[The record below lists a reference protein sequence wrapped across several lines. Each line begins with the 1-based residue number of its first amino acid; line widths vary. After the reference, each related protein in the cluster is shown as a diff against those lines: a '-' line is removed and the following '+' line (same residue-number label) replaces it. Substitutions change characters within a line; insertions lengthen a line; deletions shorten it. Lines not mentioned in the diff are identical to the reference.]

1 VLETSLRV
9 YLETVLPDIATPK
22 TEMAETC
29 KNPWLDLPS
38 EPPYVL
44 PCDRE
49 NLGQLIQEIKAKDAI
64 NLLSLPEPFIGNSA
78 SATVLLLSLNPGDS
92 PDDKKV
98 HADPAFREALLCN
111 LRHGPQEYPFYPLNP
126 KLKGTPS
133 DNYWTSHV
141 HSLLQHPDLNR
152 QRIAERLCVVEWFPY
167 HSKKS
172 GVPRTP
178 LLPSQQYSFD
188 LVRRA
193 IGRKLIV
200 GMRAKSRWEKVDAR
214 LADVPYLK
222 KTQSPYISPNNC
234 GNELFAKIVEALK
247 SSSPGKR

>member
-1 VLETSLRV
+1 
-9 YLETVLPDIATPK
+9 
-22 TEMAETC
+22 MAETRE
-29 KNPWLDLPS
+29 NPWLGLPS

-49 NLGQLIQEIKAKDAI
+49 SLGQLIQEIKTNDHAI

-78 SATVLLLSLNPGDS
+78 SANVLLLSLNPGDS
-92 PDDKKV
+92 PDDTKV
-98 HADPAFREALLCN
+98 HSDPAFREASLCN

-126 KLKGTPS
+126 KLKGTPC

-141 HSLLQHPDLNR
+141 RWLLEHPELNR
-152 QRIAERLCVVEWFPY
+152 QRIAERLCVVKWFPY

-172 GVPRTP
+172 GVPRTL

-188 LVRRA
+188 LVRQA

-200 GMRAKSRWEKVDAR
+200 GMRGKSRWEKVDAR

-234 GNELFAKIVEALK
+234 GNELFEKIVEALK
-247 SSSPGKR
+247 C